1 MSRRPPSWVWFVAVP
16 LVLLAL
22 AWGAL
27 VVLLPPA
34 RATQLVREQL
44 ARSLAREVRFDRV
57 SLSLWPPVRVSV
69 QRLELAEPGGFDHG
83 AAFSTASL
91 DLDLDVLA
99 LLSHR
104 VRVRRLLLDGPAL
117 HLLLRADGTTN
128 FDGVGATSTGAG
140 QPPGSA
146 PGSPP
151 LELDVR
157 EFRVRDGHVLVD
169 DLARARRTTFAL
181 GTRMSLA
188 TERAGTRVATG
199 GETVLSGLAS
209 GPLTA
214 ARLSDLDPSLARLEW
229 HVKHQGKYDIR
240 SNRLA
245 LETLALDFGHTQLAL
260 SGLIDSVGPRAR
272 FDLRAHGANL
282 DLEQLLSW
290 ASTADARA
298 LKGLSGHGQMSFDL
312 RIIGGAVTGALPAV
326 TGVVAVKGA
335 AFHYPG
341 APVAVSGLSLT
352 ANFRPDTLLVPD
364 LEASVAEQ
372 PVSARLRVWN
382 FIDPML
388 EFAMRGNVDLA
399 AVAPMLAPA
408 GTQLGGRAVVDVS
421 GSGRAKDPGTLV
433 LGGHAQ
439 LENVSVEG
447 AGLPKRLE
455 NVNGRIDFL
464 PESAAIQ
471 RLTAR
476 AGQSSFSID
485 ATVQRPL
492 ALMAAPDKVPPAE
505 VEFAFRS
512 TYLDLA
518 ELLPTTPGAPFL
530 PNATGGGRV
539 AIDRLKQGKLDV
551 TGVQADVKLAPAAL
565 ESPHFTLTGYGGA
578 VSGDARFDLRDTRR
592 PAWAIHATVDKV
604 RADALLGAWTP
615 VKDLLAGTLSS
626 KLEFSGAGQTPDD
639 LKHTLTLVGLA
650 ALTDGRLGPGPA
662 LDAVAQFVKVPKIRQ
677 VDFSRLE
684 LPMRIEHGRLVTD
697 PVILDGAS
705 GEWHLAGAIG
715 FDGALDYA
723 VSVTLPPA
731 AVEALSARSALAAG
745 ALSDA
750 QGRMLLDL
758 HVTGSARSPR
768 VSWDTNAMRARLEG
782 RASEAL
788 AEQRAKLEADARE
801 AARQALLNRFGVA
814 GDSSATKMPLTGTAA
829 RESVSSAAR
838 GLLKSF
844 FGSRKATPPAQPR
857 TPAPALVPPS
867 PAPVPAPAPAP
878 VPAAVPDTT
887 EH

>member
-16 LVLLAL
+16 LVSFAL

-57 SLSLWPPVRVSV
+57 TLSLWPPVRVSV

-83 AAFSTASL
+83 AALSTATL

-99 LLSHR
+99 LLSRR
-104 VRVRRLLLDGPAL
+104 VRVRRLVLDGPAL
-117 HLLLRADGTTN
+117 HLVLRPDGSSN
-128 FDGVGATSTGAG
+128 FDGVGAAPAGAG
-140 QPPGSA
+140 GA
-146 PGSPP
+146 PAGPP

-169 DLARARRTTFAL
+169 DLARARRTTFTLA
-181 GTRMSLA
+181 TRMSLA
-188 TERAGTRVATG
+188 TERAGTRIATA
-199 GETVLSGLAS
+199 GETVVSGLAS
-209 GPLTA
+209 GPLSA
-214 ARLSDLDPSLARLEW
+214 ARLSDLDPALSRLEW
-229 HVKHQGKYDIR
+229 RVTHRGKYDTR

-245 LETLALDFGHTQLAL
+245 LETLALGFGRTQLAL
-260 SGLIDSVGPRAR
+260 GGLVDSVGPRAR
-272 FDLRAHGANL
+272 YDLAARGANL
-282 DLEQLLSW
+282 DLEQILSW
-290 ASTADARA
+290 ASAADARA
-298 LKGLSGHGQMSFDL
+298 MQGVSGHGQLSFDL
-312 RIIGGAVTGALPAV
+312 RLRGGGVPGALPVV
-326 TGVVAVKGA
+326 TGVLAVKDA
-335 AFHYPG
+335 AFHYPS
-341 APVAVSGLSLT
+341 APVAVSGLSFT

-364 LEASVAEQ
+364 LKASVAGQ
-372 PVSARLRVWN
+372 PVSARLLAWN
-382 FIDPML
+382 LADPML
-388 EFAMRGNVDLA
+388 EFAVRGNVDLA

-408 GTQLGGRAVVDVS
+408 GTQLGGHAVVDVS
-421 GSGRAKDPGTLV
+421 GSGRAQDPGTLV

-439 LENVSVEG
+439 LQNVSVEG
-447 AGLPKRLE
+447 AGLPKRIE

-485 ATVQRPL
+485 ATLQRPL
-492 ALMAAPDKVPPAE
+492 ALMAPPGKVPPAE

-551 TGVQADVKLAPAAL
+551 TGVQAEVKLAPALL
-565 ESPHFTLTGYGGA
+565 ESPHFTLQGYGGT
-578 VSGDARFDLRDTRR
+578 VSGDARFDLRDTRQ
-592 PAWAIHATVDKV
+592 PAYAIHATVDKV
-604 RADALLGAWTP
+604 QADALLGVWTP
-615 VKDLLAGTLSS
+615 VRNLLVGTLSS

-650 ALTDGRLGPGPA
+650 ALSDGRLGPGPA
-662 LDAVAQFVKVPKIRQ
+662 LDAIAQFVKVPKIRQ

-684 LPMRIEHGRLVTD
+684 LPMRVEHGRLVTD
-697 PVILDGAS
+697 PVTLNGAS
-705 GEWHLAGAIG
+705 GEWRLAGAIG

-731 AVEALSARSALAAG
+731 AVDALNARSALAAG
-745 ALSDA
+745 ALADP

-758 HVTGSARSPR
+758 HVTGSAKSPR
-768 VSWDTNAMRARLEG
+768 VAWDANAMRARLAG
-782 RASEAL
+782 KASEAL
-788 AEQRAKLEADARE
+788 AEQRARLEADARE

-814 GDSSATKMPLTGTAA
+814 GDSSATKLPLTGTAA

-844 FGSRKATPPAQPR
+844 FGARKTKPTSAVPAPVQAPTPVPTPTPP
-857 TPAPALVPPS
+857 
-867 PAPVPAPAPAP
+867 PAPVPAPS
-878 VPAAVPDTT
+878 VPDTT
-887 EH
+887 QH